1 MTNWRP
7 MKIRRRR
14 PKTARGGRRSL
25 RSRSVAVNHHHC
37 QRRGGFLSLSWTD
50 QPFKPQRVAQL
61 PLGRMELPPGP
72 RYVLRLIP
80 TFAVPSLAVYLTL
93 TVLQLQGFCNLSLW
107 FIVPA
112 VLLAKPILFFWDIH
126 YSKWATRRAAASL
139 GAVVPPVVQEWSIFT
154 IKEIAGTTRTGHPC
168 ASNLCLFPFF
178 QKTKVKVLTL

>member
-1 MTNWRP
+1 MAKDGPGRQAPTFVSAC
-7 MKIRRRR
+7 RR
-14 PKTARGGRRSL
+14 
-25 RSRSVAVNHHHC
+25 VAVVHDHLSRP
-37 QRRGGFLSLSWTD
+37 RRILVIYQLL
-50 QPFKPQRVAQL
+50 KPKQVVQVL
-61 PLGRMELPPGP
+61 LGRMELPPGP

-80 TFAVPSLAVYLTL
+80 TFAVPSLAVYLAL

-112 VLLAKPILFFWDIH
+112 VLLAKPFLFFWDIH
-126 YSKWATRRAAASL
+126 YSKWATRRAAASF